1 MLTASLEE
9 LRARARSLAAA
20 LRAAGIESQ
29 VVTTQSSPGGGAF
42 PTAELPSCAVALGTH
57 SDAASVEERLRL
69 GSVPVIGRIAD
80 GRVLLDLRSVLPRD
94 DTELTSAVVQALT

>member
-9 LRARARSLAAA
+9 LRARATRLAAG
-20 LRAAGIESQ
+20 LRVAGIEAQ

-42 PTAELPSCAVALGTH
+42 PTAELPSSAVALGAQ
-57 SDAASVEERLRL
+57 SDAASVEQRLRF
-69 GSVPVIGRIAD
+69 GNVPVIGRIAD